1 MLAWADGDA
10 TKQSREYR
18 RENRFEVEDNKFS
31 TRHMV
36 QRAFIRAE
44 MPSMKLYVWVWSSVE
59 I

>member
-1 MLAWADGDA
+1 MLTWADGDA
-10 TKQSREYR
+10 TNRSREYR

-36 QRAFIRAE
+36 QRAFIRVE
-44 MPSMKLYVWVWSSVE
+44 MPSMKLYVWVWGSVE